1 MSYADY
7 SYYTDVYGGTVITA
21 EESKKALQTASDT
34 VDTLTYCRIVSRGLE
49 ALTDFQ
55 KGIIKRVVCSL
66 ADWQHENA
74 DILDN
79 PYNSYSINGVSAT
92 WGNSV
97 GVRKINGVMI
107 PALIYSE
114 LIKTGLCYPGV

>member
-1 MSYADY
+1 MSYVDY
-7 SYYTDVYGGTVITA
+7 SYYIDAYGGTVITA
-21 EESKKALQTASDT
+21 EESKKALQTASNT

-55 KGIIKRVVCSL
+55 KGIIKQVVCSL

-79 PYNSYSINGVSAT
+79 PYSSYSINGVSAA
-92 WGNSV
+92 WGSGA

-107 PALIYSE
+107 PGQIYAE
-114 LIKTGLCYPGV
+114 LVKTGLCHPGV

>member
-7 SYYTDVYGGTVITA
+7 FYYTDVYGGTVITA
-21 EESKKALQTASDT
+21 EESKKALQAASDA

-55 KGIIKRVVCSL
+55 KGIIKRAVCSL

-79 PYNSYSINGVSAT
+79 PYSSYSINGVSAT
-92 WGNSV
+92 WGNNP

-107 PALIYSE
+107 PSQIYSE
-114 LIKTGLCYPGV
+114 LIKAGLCYPGV